1 MASLSDKKFCLDEK
15 KLKISEQ
22 TIATKKIGKRKK
34 ENNLTIG
41 IQNLDKLAPGPI
53 FNWFDR

>member
-1 MASLSDKKFCLDEK
+1 MASLSDKKILFGQK

-22 TIATKKIGKRKK
+22 KIGKRKK

-41 IQNLDKLAPGPI
+41 IQNLNKLVLDP
-53 FNWFDR
+53 